1 MKLSDDYRE
10 IILEE
15 AGYVADYEDL
25 KQKLLSAKAPD
36 GSSRPSYAV
45 YEVQY
50 DLEGEGHREVITF
63 ISYVDE
69 TTTRVKSRMIFA
81 SSLETLKDA
90 LSGIYVH
97 VQATDLDT
105 LRWAHVLNKASNGKI
120 PDTDA

>member
-50 DLEGEGHREVITF
+50 DLEGEGHRW
-63 ISYVDE
+63 
-69 TTTRVKSRMIFA
+69 
-81 SSLETLKDA
+81 
-90 LSGIYVH
+90 
-97 VQATDLDT
+97 VQLPGYHGGDT
-105 LRWAHVLNKASNGKI
+105 LTRIGRSSRSSHTSMKLPPASK
-120 PDTDA
+120 